1 MSLLKGF
8 TSLFDWMFPPKTYQ
22 ELSDDLDNKMQELYD
37 RCGWGKYNNPLQGH
51 QTSVDINRVLDAHE
65 SFRKELEECG
75 VYNTMTVDEYFKKY
89 NPCLFTPATSYSE
102 DMDAIEVIFQNE
114 SFNVKNV
121 NEALDLYIGTESGQ
135 VVGLNVLQIKKL
147 MKEKFLQ

>member
-8 TSLFDWMFPPKTYQ
+8 SSLFDWVFPSKSYQ
-22 ELSDDLDNKMQELYD
+22 ETSDDLDAKMQELYD
-37 RCGWGKYNNPLQGH
+37 RCGWGKYNNPLKGH
-51 QTSVDINRVLDAHE
+51 QNAVDINRVLDAHE
-65 SFRKELEECG
+65 SFRKELAELG

-89 NPCLFTPATSYSE
+89 NPCQFTPATSYSE

>member
-1 MSLLKGF
+1 
-8 TSLFDWMFPPKTYQ
+8 MFPPKTYQ